1 MKAYSMALA
10 VLALLLS
17 LVLSAWI
24 NRAQAEGRPVK
35 SPASFKTSTSQHAT
49 MDLRADK
56 KNPFK
61 KVESSFRRI
70 PPSTSNPT
78 QNKEEQLTLEN
89 NIKYLYTIKQP
100 SSSHFYLLG

>member
-35 SPASFKTSTSQHAT
+35 SPASFSVSDKTSTSQHAT
-49 MDLRADK
+49 KDLRVDK

-61 KVESSFRRI
+61 KAESSFRRI

-78 QNKEEQLTLEN
+78 QNKCSL
-89 NIKYLYTIKQP
+89 
-100 SSSHFYLLG
+100 